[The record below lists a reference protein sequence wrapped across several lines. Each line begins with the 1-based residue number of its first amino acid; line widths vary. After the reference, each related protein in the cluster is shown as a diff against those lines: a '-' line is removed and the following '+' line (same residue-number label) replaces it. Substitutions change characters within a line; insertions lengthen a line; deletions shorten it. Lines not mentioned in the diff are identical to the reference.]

1 MRSDDRKILLGKLG
15 KPHGVKGFLYFHYY
29 GESLKSLLSYE
40 FLYLEDSSQIKL
52 ERFFEKSNRLIV
64 KFQNYNDRDSIE
76 SFRDKEVFI
85 PESELPELE
94 DGEVYLYQLQG
105 LIVKNLNDTILGEI
119 KGSMG
124 TKSNEVLIVHG
135 CKESIDD
142 KERLIP
148 YIKHCLLYTSPSPR
162 DRTRSRM
169 PSSA

>member
-29 GESLKSLLSYE
+29 GESLKLLLSYE

-85 PESELPELE
+85 PKSELPELE

-124 TKSNEVLIVHG
+124 KKSNEVLIVHG

-148 YIKHCLLYTSPSPR
+148 YIKQEFIKEISLEENYIIVDWPE
-162 DRTRSRM
+162 DF
-169 PSSA
+169 

>member
-85 PESELPELE
+85 PESKLPELE

-135 CKESIDD
+135 YKESIDD

-148 YIKHCLLYTSPSPR
+148 YIKQEFIKEISLEENYIIVDWPE
-162 DRTRSRM
+162 DF
-169 PSSA
+169 

>member
-76 SFRDKEVFI
+76 SFRGKEVFI
-85 PESELPELE
+85 PESEI
-94 DGEVYLYQLQG
+94 GRA
-105 LIVKNLNDTILGEI
+105 
-119 KGSMG
+119 S
-124 TKSNEVLIVHG
+124 
-135 CKESIDD
+135 CR
-142 KERLIP
+142 ERV
-148 YIKHCLLYTSPSPR
+148 
-162 DRTRSRM
+162 
-169 PSSA
+169 